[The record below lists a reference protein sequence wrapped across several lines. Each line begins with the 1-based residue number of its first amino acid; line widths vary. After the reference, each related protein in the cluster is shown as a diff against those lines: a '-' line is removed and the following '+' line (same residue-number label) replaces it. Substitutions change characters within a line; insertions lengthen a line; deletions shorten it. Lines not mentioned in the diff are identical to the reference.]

1 MICPKCGNKVK
12 EGDVFCTNCGA
23 KIEKGQGKSQTTNEI
38 KNILFKINAAIQ
50 KIMKK
55 EWMPLVIIVIIA
67 ILMADVIGKLT
78 KTTSED
84 NSSKTITKTT
94 SKGNSSKTITKGD
107 IYEAIA
113 EAMEFDISDDAIAFI
128 NDNPQFFP
136 CNISNMVAASAYV
149 DFNLDYAHV
158 AKNPFKY
165 SDRFMCEPGEVIDC
179 QEIEEN
185 GNALTYLQIE
195 DDFGYNY
202 CVYYLGELPDVFEG
216 SHVTAEFLP
225 FDVIT
230 FENMGG
236 YYTEA
241 IVGAAC
247 YVE

>member
-1 MICPKCGNKVK
+1 MVKRMVCPKCGM
-12 EGDVFCTNCGA
+12 
-23 KIEKGQGKSQTTNEI
+23 QGKPNDRFCGKCGILLVEKEVEDTNQSTE
-38 KNILFKINAAIQ
+38 NMNSRANAKA
-50 KIMKK
+50 
-55 EWMPLVIIVIIA
+55 
-67 ILMADVIGKLT
+67 
-78 KTTSED
+78 SED

>member
-23 KIEKGQGKSQTTNEI
+23 KIEKEQGKSQTTNEI
-38 KNILFKINAAIQ
+38 KNILFKINAAVQ

-55 EWMPLVIIVIIA
+55 EWMPLVVIVIIA

-78 KTTSED
+78 KTTSKD
-84 NSSKTITKTT
+84 NS
-94 SKGNSSKTITKGD
+94 NKTITKGD

-128 NDNPQFFP
+128 NNNPQFFP
-136 CNISNMVAASAYV
+136 CSISNIVAASAYV
-149 DFNLDYAHV
+149 DFNLDYVHV

-165 SDRFMCEPGEVIDC
+165 SDRFMCIPGEVIDC

-195 DDFGYNY
+195 DNFGYNY

-225 FDVIT
+225 FNVIT

-241 IVGAAC
+241 IVGAAF

>member
-38 KNILFKINAAIQ
+38 KNILFKINAAVQ

-113 EAMEFDISDDAIAFI
+113 EAEFDISDDAIAFI
-128 NDNPQFFP
+128 NDNHNSFHAIF
-136 CNISNMVAASAYV
+136 
-149 DFNLDYAHV
+149 
-158 AKNPFKY
+158 
-165 SDRFMCEPGEVIDC
+165 
-179 QEIEEN
+179 
-185 GNALTYLQIE
+185 LTW
-195 DDFGYNY
+195 
-202 CVYYLGELPDVFEG
+202 
-216 SHVTAEFLP
+216 
-225 FDVIT
+225 
-230 FENMGG
+230 
-236 YYTEA
+236 
-241 IVGAAC
+241 
-247 YVE
+247 